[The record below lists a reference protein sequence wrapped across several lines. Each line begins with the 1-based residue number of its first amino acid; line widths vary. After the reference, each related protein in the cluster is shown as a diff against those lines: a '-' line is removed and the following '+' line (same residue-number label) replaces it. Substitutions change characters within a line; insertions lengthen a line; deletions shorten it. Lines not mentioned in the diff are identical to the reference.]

1 MEHRTRMQ
9 WQSFG
14 APLQRGTASL
24 DKSSIRKRGI
34 LRAGMGIILAL
45 AVLLALKVAGLTT
58 ISGAQWI
65 VAAAAALAVQAFLW
79 LVLQPEWERAGS
91 HVLEKQSEG
100 GGEDLSLLLSAARRL
115 SQSLNLQQI
124 ASYVV
129 HASTEIFGVSMAW
142 VGRVDPEGTVHILSQ
157 FPEQFVG
164 SPHPLTLRDAAPQ
177 GRTGPAQ
184 AFRSGDPVVIHDLEK
199 ETNPPLWA
207 VTDSDQ
213 GMFCCAAAF
222 PLIAL
227 DRISGVLVLFSEE
240 PGFFTPARIEFFRG
254 FAHLASAALENAR
267 LFAEV
272 ESQLKQVELIRDIDM
287 TISGSTNL
295 TTTLSL
301 FLEKALALLHVDA
314 GAILLFSKHSQML
327 EYSVGRGFRR
337 PGLERAAL
345 RIGEDYAGRA
355 ALEGRLLHVA
365 DLPEIGH
372 QFGRA
377 PLIQGE
383 EFVTYCAVPL
393 VGKGQATGVLE
404 VFSRSR
410 FEPSRE
416 WRLLLE
422 TVAGQASVAI
432 DNALLF
438 ADLQRA
444 HRDVTLAYDA
454 TLEGWS
460 RAMEMRD
467 KDIDGHTQRVAEVTV
482 KFARA
487 AGVSEEDIVHVRRG
501 ALLHDIGR
509 MGIPDAILLKPGGLT
524 DQEWEVM
531 RRHPVYAYELLAPIP
546 FLRQAL
552 EIPYCHHEKW
562 DGTGYPRGLR
572 GEQIPLTA
580 RIFAIVDAWD
590 ALRSDRPFRKA
601 WPEDMVRAYVRDQ
614 AHAHFDPNLVDGF
627 LSLDLE
633 GY

>member
-1 MEHRTRMQ
+1 MPWRGAAGPSHRH
-9 WQSFG
+9 
-14 APLQRGTASL
+14 APILDRG
-24 DKSSIRKRGI
+24 SIKRRGV
-34 LRAGMGIILAL
+34 LRSGVGLML
-45 AVLLALKVAGLTT
+45 AVAVLVVLKVSGLTT

-65 VAAAAALAVQAFLW
+65 VAIAAAVAVQAFLW
-79 LVLQPEWERAGS
+79 LVLQPEWERS
-91 HVLEKQSEG
+91 TPQVTEKQSEG
-100 GGEDLSLLLSAARRL
+100 GPEDLTLLLSAARRL

-129 HASTEIFGVSMAW
+129 HASTEIFGVSMSW
-142 VGRVDPEGTVHILSQ
+142 VGRIDPEGTVHILSQ

-164 SPHPLTLRDAAPQ
+164 SPHPMTLRDSAPQ
-177 GRTGPAQ
+177 GHTGPAQ
-184 AFRSGDPVVIHDLEK
+184 AFRSGDPVVIHDLER

-207 VTDSDQ
+207 VTDSDH
-213 GMFCCAAAF
+213 GMFRCAAAF
-222 PLIAL
+222 PLITL
-227 DRISGVLVLFSEE
+227 DRISGVLVMFNEE
-240 PGFFTPARIEFFRG
+240 PGFFTPSRVEFFRG
-254 FAHLASAALENAR
+254 FAHLASSALENAR

-272 ESQLKQVELIRDIDM
+272 ESQLKQVELIRDMDM
-287 TISGSTNL
+287 TISSNTDL
-295 TTTLSL
+295 RTTLNL
-301 FLEKALALLHVDA
+301 FLEKALALLRVDA
-314 GAILLFSKHSQML
+314 GDILLFNKHSHML
-327 EYSVGRGFRR
+327 EYAVGRGFRR
-337 PGLERAAL
+337 PGLERTAL

-355 ALEGRLLHVA
+355 ALEGRMVHVS
-365 DLPEIGH
+365 DLMESGPE
-372 QFGRA
+372 FGRA
-377 PLIQGE
+377 SLVQGE
-383 EFVTYCAVPL
+383 EFMIYCAVPL
-393 VGKGQATGVLE
+393 VGKGHATGVLE
-404 VFSRSR
+404 IFSRSR

-416 WRLLLE
+416 WRMLLE

-444 HRDVTLAYDA
+444 HRDLTIAYDA

-467 KDIDGHTQRVAEVTV
+467 KDIDRHTQLVADVTV

-487 AGVSEEDIVHVRRG
+487 VGVSEEDIVHVRRG

-509 MGIPDAILLKPGGLT
+509 IGIPDAILLKPGGLT
-524 DQEWEVM
+524 DEEWEVM

-552 EIPYCHHEKW
+552 EIPYCHHERW

-601 WPEDMVRAYVRDQ
+601 WPEDMVRAYIREQ
-614 AHAHFDPNLVDGF
+614 AHAHFDPKLVDVF
-627 LSLDLE
+627 LNLDLE